1 MTVNSH
7 ALLTS
12 DAMSKRQ
19 VSLYRS
25 PGAQTVAKMKARQ
38 SAKIREV
45 AEALASQ
52 GIVTLDAQAEALGL
66 CRSTTWT
73 IVKSSHK
80 STGLSATVIS
90 RILAAQQLSPLVRSK
105 VLEYVEEKV
114 VGRYGHSEKL
124 RRKFVTLLLAKR
136 LEKTRQVEPQI
147 VKIAATFGRGIGN
160 VRSAASISYSRPRPG
175 MKVGTGRRVSEFSQG
190 VMSGTGRKGWG
201 DRSGP
206 HQK

>member
-1 MTVNSH
+1 
-7 ALLTS
+7 
-12 DAMSKRQ
+12 MSKRQ

-45 AEALASQ
+45 AEALASE

-147 VKIAATFGRGIGN
+147 VKIAATFGRGSGN